1 MKAPKEKKM
10 DGTQGTK
17 QKRYIFILLLIGVL
31 AVNIKRIFMDFE
43 IDAEYAIAMSY
54 RLATGDKMFLQ
65 MWEIVSNKGF
75 PTNYNKYRMLE
86 QDALQT
92 ECSGFVMPYGDM
104 PTDGENIGELV
115 YYDIINKAR
124 RRAIRNLV
132 LW

>member
-17 QKRYIFILLLIGVL
+17 QKKYIFILLLIGVL

-65 MWEIVSNKGF
+65 MCDNRE
-75 PTNYNKYRMLE
+75 
-86 QDALQT
+86 
-92 ECSGFVMPYGDM
+92 
-104 PTDGENIGELV
+104 
-115 YYDIINKAR
+115 
-124 RRAIRNLV
+124 
-132 LW
+132 